1 MDLYRFSFFE
11 GRSSASPTTYQ
22 QKSKCVLNYDPKEHF
37 ETLSGKIHKPSEAGG
52 FSKILCPKFRKK
64 FTTFFWCDKIF
75 SDQNVFFQ
83 AQWDEQVDE
92 IPAISISDPK
102 ILNETRQCALN
113 RLTSRHRDVPVFGF
127 MHTSILHDFEIVR
140 RV

>member
-1 MDLYRFSFFE
+1 MCFQLLFHLANVKFAKYPFFMDLYRFSFFE

-64 FTTFFWCDKIF
+64 TTTFFGATKF
-75 SDQNVFFQ
+75 FRTKMFFQ
-83 AQWDEQVDE
+83 GQ
-92 IPAISISDPK
+92 
-102 ILNETRQCALN
+102 
-113 RLTSRHRDVPVFGF
+113 
-127 MHTSILHDFEIVR
+127 
-140 RV
+140 